1 MQGHIRLGRIF
12 GVDIGFHY
20 SWFIITLS
28 IMFWLGGVA
37 DIEQEAVDPK
47 TKLLMGIKDK
57 TCAAG
62 VLGASAMICRG
73 LYPPL
78 PQRV

>member
-1 MQGHIRLGRIF
+1 
-12 GVDIGFHY
+12 
-20 SWFIITLS
+20 
-28 IMFWLGGVA
+28 MFWLGGVA